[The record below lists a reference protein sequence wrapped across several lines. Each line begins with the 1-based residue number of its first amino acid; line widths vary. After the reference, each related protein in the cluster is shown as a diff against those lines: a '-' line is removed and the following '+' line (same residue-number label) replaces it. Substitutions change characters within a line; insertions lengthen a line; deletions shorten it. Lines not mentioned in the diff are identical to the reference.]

1 MDDYY
6 SVKQV
11 SIILKVHPLTV
22 RRYIRTLNLKAVRVG
37 GAVRVARADLD
48 QFMSEFKPMTRIPKP
63 AVDSSSKFK
72 VFDKYDSIFRLRAR
86 GSSV

>member
-6 SVKQV
+6 SVNQV

-22 RRYIRTLNLKAVRVG
+22 RRYIKTFSLKAVRVG
-37 GAVRVARADLD
+37 GTVRVARGDLD
-48 QFMSEFKPMTRIPKP
+48 QFISEFKPYIKIHKSAEKT
-63 AVDSSSKFK
+63 SSKFK
-72 VFDKYDSIFRLRAR
+72 VFDEYDSIFRLRAR